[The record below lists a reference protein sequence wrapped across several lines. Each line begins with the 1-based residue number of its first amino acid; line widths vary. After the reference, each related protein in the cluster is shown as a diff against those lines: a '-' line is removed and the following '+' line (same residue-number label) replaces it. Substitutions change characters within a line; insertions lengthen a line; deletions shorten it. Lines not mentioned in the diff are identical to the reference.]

1 LNKPSDILFTKKEV
15 GNLMFEVLEKKSL
28 APGVKLI
35 KVFAPLI
42 AKKSLP
48 GQFVILRVTENG
60 ERIPLTIA
68 DKDKERGLIT
78 IVFQE
83 VGKTTKL
90 LGRLEE
96 NGRILDLAGPL
107 GNPTEIDN
115 FGTII
120 GVGGG
125 VGIAALYPI
134 LKALKEVGNYV
145 ISIVGGKSKEYVI
158 FKDEI
163 EKISDEIYIT
173 TDDGSLG
180 RKGFVSDV
188 LKEILDS
195 DKEIDRIWAVGPT
208 IMMKV
213 VSDLT
218 RPYHI
223 STIVSLNP
231 IMVDGTG
238 MCGGCRVTVGGKTK
252 FTCIDGP
259 EFDGHLVDFDELLLR
274 LKTYKEEETL
284 ALKLFEEREG
294 EEIGSF

>member
-1 LNKPSDILFTKKEV
+1 
-15 GNLMFEVLEKKSL
+15 MFDVLEKKIL

-35 KVFAPLI
+35 KVSAPII

-68 DKDKERGLIT
+68 DKDKEKGTIT

-96 NGRILDLAGPL
+96 NDKILDLVGPL

-115 FGTII
+115 FGTVI

-134 LKALKEVGNYV
+134 LKALKETGNYV
-145 ISIVGGKSKEYVI
+145 ISIIGGRSRDYVI

-213 VSDLT
+213 VSDVT
-218 RPYHI
+218 RPFHI

-238 MCGGCRVTVGGKTK
+238 MCGGCRVTVGGKNK

-274 LKTYKEEETL
+274 LRTYKEEETL

>member
-1 LNKPSDILFTKKEV
+1 
-15 GNLMFEVLEKKSL
+15 MFEIIDKKVL
-28 APGVKLI
+28 ATNVKLI
-35 KVFAPLI
+35 KVKAPLI
-42 AKKSLP
+42 SKKALP
-48 GQFVILRVTENG
+48 GQFVVLRVYEKG

-68 DKDKERGLIT
+68 DRDLREESIT

-90 LGRLEE
+90 LGKL
-96 NGRILDLAGPL
+96 NIGDYILDLVGPL
-107 GNPTEIDN
+107 GNPSEIHN
-115 FGTII
+115 FGVVV

-134 LKALKEVGNYV
+134 LKALKEKDNYV
-145 ISIVGGKSKEYVI
+145 ISIIGGRSAEYVI

-163 EKISDEIYIT
+163 EKISDELYIT

-180 RKGFVSDV
+180 RKGLVTDV
-188 LKEILDS
+188 LKELLETKS
-195 DKEIDRIWAVGPT
+195 VNKIWAVGPT

-218 RPYHI
+218 KEYKIP
-223 STIVSLNP
+223 TIVSLNP

-238 MCGGCRVTVGGKTK
+238 MCGGCRVTVGGTIK

-259 EFDGHLVDFDELLLR
+259 EFDGHLVDFNELLLR
-274 LKTYKEEETL
+274 LKTYKEEENL
-284 ALKLFEEREG
+284 ALKIFEESEG
-294 EEIGSF
+294 ERVANFKD

>member
-1 LNKPSDILFTKKEV
+1 MYKILKKIE
-15 GNLMFEVLEKKSL
+15 L

-35 KVFAPLI
+35 EVYAPVI
-42 AKKSLP
+42 AQKAKA
-48 GQFVILRVTENG
+48 GQFVILRVNEKG

-68 DKDKERGLIT
+68 DTNPSLGYIT

-90 LGRLEE
+90 LGKLKEGE
-96 NGRILDLAGPL
+96 NILDLVGPL
-107 GNPTEIDN
+107 GNPSEIIN

-134 LKALKEVGNYV
+134 LKALKEKGNYV
-145 ISIVGGKSKEYVI
+145 ISIIGARSKNYLI

-163 EKISDEIYIT
+163 EKISDELYLT

-180 RKGFVSDV
+180 YKGFVSDV
-188 LKEILDS
+188 LKNILDS
-195 DKEIDRIWAVGPT
+195 GKKIERIWAIGPT

-213 VSDLT
+213 ISELT
-218 RPYHI
+218 KPYGI
-223 STIVSLNP
+223 KTIVSLNP

-238 MCGGCRVTVGGKTK
+238 MCGGCRVSIGNKTM
-252 FTCIDGP
+252 FTCVDGP
-259 EFDGHLVDFDELLLR
+259 EFDGHLVNFDELLIR
-274 LKTYKEEETL
+274 LKTYKEEEQL
-284 ALKLFEEREG
+284 ALKLLEEG
-294 EEIGSF
+294 EGFRVASK

>member
-1 LNKPSDILFTKKEV
+1 
-15 GNLMFEVLEKKSL
+15 MFKIIEKKAL
-28 APGVKLI
+28 APKVKLI
-35 KVFAPLI
+35 KIKAPLI
-42 AKKSLP
+42 SKKALP
-48 GQFVILRVTENG
+48 GQFVVLRIYEKG

-68 DKDKERGLIT
+68 DKDPSEESIT

-90 LGRLEE
+90 LGKLDT
-96 NGRILDLAGPL
+96 GDSILDLVGPL
-107 GNPTEIDN
+107 GNPSEIEKYN
-115 FGTII
+115 VVI

-134 LKALKEVGNYV
+134 LKALKEKGNYV
-145 ISIVGGKSKEYVI
+145 ISVIGGRSAEYVI
-158 FKDEI
+158 FREEI
-163 EKISDEIYIT
+163 EKICDETYIT

-180 RKGFVSDV
+180 RKGLVTDV
-188 LKEILDS
+188 LKELLETRNIN
-195 DKEIDRIWAVGPT
+195 RIWAIGPT

-218 RPYHI
+218 KSYNVP
-223 STIVSLNP
+223 TIVSLNP

-238 MCGGCRVTVGGKTK
+238 MCGGCRVNVGGKIK

-274 LKTYKEEETL
+274 LKSYREEEKL
-284 ALKLFEEREG
+284 SLKLFEESEG
-294 EEIGSF
+294 EEIASFEE

>member
-1 LNKPSDILFTKKEV
+1 
-15 GNLMFEVLEKKSL
+15 MFEVLEKKSL